1 MTREIILRTPSKR
14 YWGKSKSGK
23 AEVFVTKANS
33 GEFYAIPLWAVI
45 SRRSYLRKVN
55 ENHSEPMVEL
65 RFKAAAMEG
74 QSEFAR
80 QLKRCLSHIAQFNET
95 TVMT

>member
-1 MTREIILRTPSKR
+1 MQEVILRTPAKR

-23 AEVFVTKANS
+23 AEVFITKANS

-45 SRRSYLRKVN
+45 SRRSYEKRVN
-55 ENHSEPMVEL
+55 DSYSEPMLEL

-74 QSEFAR
+74 QSTFAV
-80 QLKRCLSHIAQFNET
+80 QLKRCLTHIASFNET
-95 TVMT
+95 TVLQ